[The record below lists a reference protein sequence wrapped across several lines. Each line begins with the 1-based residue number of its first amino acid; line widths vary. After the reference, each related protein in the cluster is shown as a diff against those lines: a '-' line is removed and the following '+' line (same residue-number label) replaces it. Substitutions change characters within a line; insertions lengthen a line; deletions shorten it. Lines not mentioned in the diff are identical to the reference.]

1 MWSAISRSLPQFAPA
16 RRPHTR
22 RRPKLECLED
32 RAMLSTIALSVNT
45 LADDPSGPI
54 PKQTTLR
61 DAITQAD
68 ADTANKYVIKLAVK
82 GTIDLTSALPDLDNS
97 ITIKGPGAS
106 KLTIQN
112 EQFIIDKGNTVN
124 LSGMTITE
132 GGISNEGNLTVSG
145 INFIQNSQEAI
156 ANGDGLG
163 MGSTL
168 TVTDCEFSNNGL
180 TLLSGAQTL
189 VVTNSVFLDNNFGA
203 IRTSGDTTDTLTG
216 DLFIGNSTTVGG
228 AVWADGTWTITDSIF
243 IDNSASVAG
252 GAIYVGGTATINNS
266 TFFDNSATG
275 TSGSGIYTGDGGGI
289 ASFTTGTLTVS
300 NSEFINNSAI
310 RGGGIWN
317 NSQIGT
323 LVTTND
329 FFLYNTGGDIYP

>member
-1 MWSAISRSLPQFAPA
+1 MAGSARGSRLPYRSGTPGDRAFSFQAGTCREEHPMWSAISRSLPQFAPA

-124 LSGMTITE
+124 LSGMTITK
-132 GGISNEGNLTVSG
+132 GGIYSEGNLTVRG
-145 INFIQNSQEAI
+145 IDFIRNSQGAI
-156 ANGDGLG
+156 WNGDGLG

-168 TVTDCEFSNNGL
+168 TVTDCDFFDNGDDGG
-180 TLLSGAQTL
+180 TIYSAAQTL
-189 VVTNSVFLDNNFGA
+189 TVTDSIFLDNDGGGIQSSNYN
-203 IRTSGDTTDTLTG
+203 TNTLTG
-216 DLFIGNSTTVGG
+216 DVFIGNSPR
-228 AVWADGTWTITDSIF
+228 AVLAYGVWTINDCVF
-243 IDNSASVAG
+243 VDNSGFAG
-252 GAIYVGGTATINNS
+252 GAIYI
-266 TFFDNSATG
+266 
-275 TSGSGIYTGDGGGI
+275 
-289 ASFTTGTLTVS
+289 SFGVM
-300 NSEFINNSAI
+300 
-310 RGGGIWN
+310 
-317 NSQIGT
+317 
-323 LVTTND
+323 
-329 FFLYNTGGDIYP
+329 